1 MEKMQISKYTCI
13 GFLLK
18 EGCGSFVHCKQLP
31 YASMNRFTSL
41 LALLLLFL
49 ASMASAQEEPLTSA
63 NLNSPYFTVKTHLH
77 FLQEDR
83 FKPEQAAKVFR
94 SQGRKAAERKQLAIR
109 LKQILDGEGIY
120 IDVEELPRQRNYL
133 DSATGQH
140 KYVLT
145 SRHPEIYLVRGTD
158 GQWRYSE
165 TTANAVDDIY
175 KQVYPFGSHK
185 LLDLLP
191 RLGPKKFFGI
201 HLWQVLTILVIVVLG
216 FTLHKL
222 MTFLLRKGLSGLLS
236 RMGYTKLASKFILP
250 VARPASLLFVFMMLG
265 VLVPLV
271 QLPVVMSKWVFLVIR
286 AALPFF
292 ATLVFYRLVD
302 LVGIYMERFVDRTE
316 NTLDDQLVPLVRKA
330 LRTFVVIVGALF
342 ILDNLDFNVTAFL
355 AGLSIGGLAF
365 ALAAQDTIKNF
376 FGSLMIFIDKPFQ
389 IGDWVTSGEI
399 DGTVEEVGF
408 RSTRIRTFRNSV
420 TYVPNGKLADAV
432 VDNHGLRQYRRFS
445 TKLALTYDTSPQL
458 VELFVEGLRRIVEQ
472 HPHTRKD
479 YYEVHMNELGAHSLD
494 VLFYIFFAVPSWSDE
509 LKARHEILLQIMR
522 LAETLGIRFAF
533 PTQTLHMETFPGHP
547 NLLPGYNR
555 STEELRAEMDKLLST
570 GAVPTARELVK
581 SN

>member
-1 MEKMQISKYTCI
+1 MKI
-13 GFLLK
+13 FR
-18 EGCGSFVHCKQLP
+18 LP
-31 YASMNRFTSL
+31 L
-41 LALLLLFL
+41 VLVLLLI
-49 ASMASAQEEPLTSA
+49 ATVAGAQDEPLSYA
-63 NLNSPYFTVKTHLH
+63 NLSSPYFAVKTHLH
-77 FLQEDR
+77 FLEEDTY
-83 FKPEQAAKVFR
+83 KPQQAAKVFR
-94 SQGRKAAERKQLAIR
+94 SQGRKESERKQLALR
-109 LKQILDGEGIY
+109 LKQILNGEGIY
-120 IDVEELPRQRNYL
+120 IDVEELPRQKNYL
-133 DSATGQH
+133 DSASGQH

-145 SRHPEIYLVRGTD
+145 ARHPDIYLVRGSD
-158 GQWRYSE
+158 GRWRYSE
-165 TTANAVDDIY
+165 TTANTIDDLY
-175 KQVYPFGSHK
+175 KQVYPFGAHK

-201 HLWQVLTILVIVVLG
+201 HLWQYITILLIVLLG
-216 FTLHKL
+216 SAFHKVT
-222 MTFLLRKGLSGLLS
+222 TFLFRRGISGLLS
-236 RMGYTKLASKFILP
+236 RMGYTALAKNFVLP
-250 VARPASLLFVFMMLG
+250 IARPASLLFVFMLLG

-271 QLPVVMSKWVFLVIR
+271 QLPVVLSKWIFLVIR

-292 ATLVFYRLVD
+292 ATVVFYRLVD
-302 LVGIYMERFVDRTE
+302 LVGFYLERVSDKTE
-316 NTLDDQLVPLVRKA
+316 NTLDDQLVPLIRKA
-330 LRTFVVIVGALF
+330 LRTFVVIIGALF

-445 TKLALTYDTSPQL
+445 TKLALTYDTPPQL
-458 VELFVEGLRRIVEQ
+458 VELFVEGLRRIVVQ

-494 VLFYIFFAVPSWSDE
+494 VLFYVFFTVPTWSEE
-509 LKARHEILLQIMR
+509 LKARHEILLQIMK

-547 NLLPGYNR
+547 SLLPGYNR
-555 STEELRAEMDKLLST
+555 TTEELRAEMEKLL
-570 GAVPTARELVK
+570 LVK
-581 SN
+581 AEGVAVRV

>member
-1 MEKMQISKYTCI
+1 MKLFRSP
-13 GFLLK
+13 LVL
-18 EGCGSFVHCKQLP
+18 V
-31 YASMNRFTSL
+31 
-41 LALLLLFL
+41 LLFI
-49 ASMASAQEEPLTSA
+49 ASVAGAQDEPLSYA
-63 NLNSPYFTVKTHLH
+63 NLSSPYFAVKTHLQ
-77 FLQEDR
+77 FLEEDSY
-83 FKPEQAAKVFR
+83 KPEQAAKVFR
-94 SQGRKAAERKQLAIR
+94 SQGRKESERKQLAIR
-109 LKQILDGEGIY
+109 LQQILNGEGIY
-120 IDVEELPRQRNYL
+120 IDVEELPRQKNYL
-133 DSATGQH
+133 DSASGQH

-145 SRHPEIYLVRGTD
+145 ARHPEIYLVRGTD
-158 GQWRYSE
+158 GRWRYSE
-165 TTANAVDDIY
+165 TTANAIDELY
-175 KQVYPFGSHK
+175 KQVYPFGAHK

-201 HLWQVLTILVIVVLG
+201 HLWQYITILLIVVLG
-216 FTLHKL
+216 SAFHKL
-222 MTFLLRKGLSGLLS
+222 MTFLFRRGISGLLS
-236 RMGYTKLASKFILP
+236 RMGYAELAKRFVLP
-250 VARPASLLFVFMMLG
+250 VARPASLLFVFMLLG

-271 QLPVVMSKWVFLVIR
+271 QLPVVLSKWIFLVIR

-292 ATLVFYRLVD
+292 ATVVFYRLVD
-302 LVGIYMERFVDRTE
+302 LVGIYMERLSDSTE
-316 NTLDDQLVPLVRKA
+316 NTLDDQLVPLVRKV

-445 TKLALTYDTSPQL
+445 TKLALTYDTPPQL
-458 VELFVEGLRRIVEQ
+458 VELFVEGLRRIVVQ

-479 YYEVHMNELGAHSLD
+479 YYEVHLNELGAHSLD
-494 VLFYIFFAVPSWSDE
+494 VLFYVFFTVPTWSEE
-509 LKARHEILLQIMR
+509 LKARHEILLQIMK

-547 NLLPGYNR
+547 SLMPGYNR
-555 STEELRAEMDKLLST
+555 TTEELRAEMDKLLSVN
-570 GAVPTARELVK
+570 GGGVAVRV
-581 SN
+581 

>member
-1 MEKMQISKYTCI
+1 MKTLRP
-13 GFLLK
+13 LL
-18 EGCGSFVHCKQLP
+18 VLL
-31 YASMNRFTSL
+31 MLFTAL
-41 LALLLLFL
+41 LAT
-49 ASMASAQEEPLTSA
+49 AQEEPLSQA
-63 NLNSPYFTVKTHLH
+63 NLSSPHLAVKTHLY
-77 FLQEDR
+77 FLSEGNYQ
-83 FKPEQAAKVFR
+83 PAQAANVFR
-94 SQGRKAAERKQLAIR
+94 SQGRDKAEQEQLAIR

-120 IDVEELPRQRNYL
+120 IDIAELPRQNNYL
-133 DSATGQH
+133 DSASGQH

-145 SRHPEIYLVRGTD
+145 ARHPQIYLVRGND
-158 GQWRYSE
+158 GLWRYSE
-165 TTANAVDDIY
+165 TTANAIDDLY
-175 KQVYPFGSHK
+175 KQVYPFGAHK

-191 RLGPKKFFGI
+191 RLGPKKFFGMY
-201 HLWQVLTILVIVVLG
+201 LWQYITILLIVLLA
-216 FTLHKL
+216 FSFHKL
-222 MTFLLRKGLSGLLS
+222 FTFLFRRGISGLLH
-236 RMGYTKLASKFILP
+236 RMGYAELASRFVLP
-250 VARPASLLFVFMMLG
+250 VARPASLLFVFMLLG

-271 QLPVVMSKWVFLVIR
+271 QLPVLLSKWVFLAIR
-286 AALPFF
+286 AMLPFF

-302 LVGIYMERFVDRTE
+302 LIGVYLERLSDKTE

-330 LRTFVVIVGALF
+330 LRTFVVIIGVLF

-420 TYVPNGKLADAV
+420 TYVPNAKLADVV

-445 TKLALTYDTSPQL
+445 TKLALTYDTPPQL
-458 VELFVEGLRRIVEQ
+458 VELFVEGLKRIVEQ

-479 YYEVHMNELGAHSLD
+479 YYEVHLNELGAHSLD
-494 VLFYIFFAVPSWSDE
+494 VLFYVFFKVPSWSEE
-509 LKARHEILLQIMR
+509 LKCRHELLLQIMK
-522 LAETLGIRFAF
+522 LAETLGVRFAF

-547 NLLPGYNR
+547 SLMPGYTR
-555 STEELRAEMDKLLST
+555 TPEELRAEMDKLLSVQP
-570 GAVPTARELVK
+570 GGVPVRV
-581 SN
+581 